1 MLTSAGIS
9 AKTALRM
16 NHPEGNRMDP
26 WQRLLQSVLPHLT
39 TKRVGRLTGK
49 SHRVAQKWHSGEMTV
64 PPEVV
69 EEVTRQQKILAD
81 SQLSSRLESVISD
94 ALATDLNPEIIA
106 SHLADQYRRVTGLE
120 IE

>member
-1 MLTSAGIS
+1 MLTAALIS
-9 AKTALRM
+9 SKHADRM
-16 NHPEGNRMDP
+16 NHREGGMDP

-81 SQLSSRLESVISD
+81 SQLSSKLEAVISG
-94 ALATDLNPEIIA
+94 ALATDLNREIIA
-106 SHLADQYRRVTGLE
+106 SHLAAEYKRVTGLE